1 MRVPRALV
9 SLLIATPL
17 ACLYGC
23 GGGSSDPSGQGG
35 SSASGGSSATGGN
48 SATGGSSASGDGGS
62 PGSGGASATGGS
74 AGHGATGGNAAGGA
88 AGHAGASGGAGGHAT
103 SGAGGE
109 PSGSGGA
116 GGHPTGGATGNGGA
130 GGHAAGGAGGHATGG
145 STGSGGSAPD
155 GGAPPQQ
162 ITTAGGTWNLA
173 WSDEFNGSGAP
184 DPSNWGYEKG
194 FVRNQELQ
202 WYQPDNAT
210 VANGV
215 LTIAAQKV
223 HILNPNYVAGSSDWK
238 TNRQYYDYTS
248 TSMTTS
254 GKHDWQYGRFE
265 MRAKIDIR
273 QGSWPAFW
281 ILGSGTSWPA
291 SGEVD
296 IMEYYANKVLANV
309 CTPAGS
315 NCTWD
320 STNQSPASLGSTWGD
335 DFHVWAMEWDATTI
349 NLYLDDKM
357 VNTYA
362 VSTAGTGTSN
372 PYDNKKFYILVNLA
386 IGANGGDPSNTTFP
400 ITYEVDYVRV
410 YQKAN

>member
-1 MRVPRALV
+1 MQVPRVLV
-9 SLLIATPL
+9 SLVATAAL
-17 ACLYGC
+17 TGGYGC
-23 GGGSSDPSGQGG
+23 GSSGTSQQGTGG
-35 SSASGGSSATGGN
+35 ASATGGAN
-48 SATGGSSASGDGGS
+48 ATGGASATGGSGAT
-62 PGSGGASATGGS
+62 GGASATGGS
-74 AGHGATGGNAAGGA
+74 AGTGGNGTGGSAGTGGA
-88 AGHAGASGGAGGHAT
+88 AGNGAKGGTGGHGGTSATGGAGGLSST
-103 SGAGGE
+103 
-109 PSGSGGA
+109 GGA
-116 GGHPTGGATGNGGA
+116 GGTTGGVGGKGGA
-130 GGHAAGGAGGHATGG
+130 GGLPGTGGAGGSAGNSGAAGG
-145 STGSGGSAPD
+145 
-155 GGAPPQQ
+155 PPQQ
-162 ITTAGGTWNLA
+162 ITTAGGTWNLV

-184 DPSNWGYEKG
+184 DASNWGYEKG

-210 VANGV
+210 VSGGL
-215 LTIAAQKV
+215 LTIAAQQV

-254 GKHDWQYGRFE
+254 GKHSFQYGRFE
-265 MRAKIDIR
+265 MRAKIDTR

-281 ILGSGTSWPA
+281 ILGDGTAWPQ

-296 IMEYYANKVLANV
+296 IMEYYASKVLANV
-309 CTPAGS
+309 CTPNGS

-320 STNQSPASLGSTWGD
+320 STNQTLSSLGSTWSN

-349 NLYLDDKM
+349 NLFLDDKQ
-357 VNTYA
+357 VNTYT
-362 VSTAGTGTSN
+362 VSTANSTNPN

-400 ITYEVDYVRV
+400 ITYQVDYVRV

>member
-1 MRVPRALV
+1 M
-9 SLLIATPL
+9 
-17 ACLYGC
+17 
-23 GGGSSDPSGQGG
+23 
-35 SSASGGSSATGGN
+35 
-48 SATGGSSASGDGGS
+48 
-62 PGSGGASATGGS
+62 
-74 AGHGATGGNAAGGA
+74 
-88 AGHAGASGGAGGHAT
+88 
-103 SGAGGE
+103 
-109 PSGSGGA
+109 
-116 GGHPTGGATGNGGA
+116 
-130 GGHAAGGAGGHATGG
+130 
-145 STGSGGSAPD
+145 
-155 GGAPPQQ
+155 
-162 ITTAGGTWNLA
+162 TAGGTWNLA

-194 FVRNQELQ
+194 FVRNSELQ

-335 DFHVWAMEWDATTI
+335 NFHVWAMEWDATNI

-372 PYDNKKFYILVNLA
+372 PYDHKKFYVLVNLA

-400 ITYEVDYVRV
+400 ITYQVDYVRV

>member
-1 MRVPRALV
+1 MRVPRVLV
-9 SLLIATPL
+9 SLLATAAL
-17 ACLYGC
+17 AGSYGC
-23 GGGSSDPSGQGG
+23 GSSGTSGQGG
-35 SSASGGSSATGGN
+35 TGGVSATGGT
-48 SATGGSSASGDGGS
+48 SATGGASATGGTS
-62 PGSGGASATGGS
+62 ATGGASATGGS
-74 AGHGATGGNAAGGA
+74 NATGGNAAGGG
-88 AGHAGASGGAGGHAT
+88 AGNGATGGGGHGGAPATGGAGGAK
-103 SGAGGE
+103 
-109 PSGSGGA
+109 GGA
-116 GGHPTGGATGNGGA
+116 GGGGGKDGTGGAPATGGTGGA
-130 GGHAAGGAGGHATGG
+130 SAGGNSGAAGG
-145 STGSGGSAPD
+145 
-155 GGAPPQQ
+155 PPQQ
-162 ITTAGGTWNLA
+162 ITTAGGTWNLV

-184 DPSNWGYEKG
+184 DASNWGYEKG

-210 VANGV
+210 VANGL
-215 LTIAAQKV
+215 LTIAAQQV

-254 GKHDWQYGRFE
+254 GKHSFQYGRFE

-281 ILGSGTSWPA
+281 ILGDGTAWPQ

-309 CTPAGS
+309 CTPNGG

-320 STNQSPASLGSTWGD
+320 STNQSPASLGTNWAD
-335 DFHVWAMEWDATTI
+335 DFHLWAMEWTATTI
-349 NLYLDDKM
+349 NLYLDDKQ
-357 VNTYA
+357 VNTYT
-362 VSTAGTGTSN
+362 VSTANSTNPN

-386 IGANGGDPSNTTFP
+386 IGANGGDPSGTTFP
-400 ITYEVDYVRV
+400 ITYQVDYVRV

>member
-9 SLLIATPL
+9 SLLIAAPL
-17 ACLYGC
+17 ACFYGC
-23 GGGSSDPSGQGG
+23 GGGSTDTSGQGG
-35 SSASGGSSATGGN
+35 SSATGGSPATGGT
-48 SATGGSSASGDGGS
+48 SATGDGGS
-62 PGSGGASATGGS
+62 PGSGGAGATGGG
-74 AGHGATGGNAAGGA
+74 AGHGATGGNGGAGATGGNSAGGA
-88 AGHAGASGGAGGHAT
+88 GGRGAGGHAT
-103 SGAGGE
+103 GGVGD
-109 PSGSGGA
+109 PGPGT
-116 GGHPTGGATGNGGA
+116 GGHPTGGAGGATTGNGGTA
-130 GGHAAGGAGGHATGG
+130 GHAAGGAGGHATGG
-145 STGSGGSAPD
+145 STGTGGSAPD
-155 GGAPPQQ
+155 GGVPPQT
-162 ITTAGGTWNLA
+162 ITTPGGTWNLA

-223 HILNPNYVAGSSDWK
+223 HILNPNYVSGSSDWK
-238 TNRQYYDYTS
+238 TSRQYYDYTS

-335 DFHVWAMEWDATTI
+335 NFHVWAMEWDATTI

-372 PYDNKKFYILVNLA
+372 PYDHKKFYVLVNLA

-400 ITYEVDYVRV
+400 ITYQVDYVRV